1 MSPCKYC
8 LLNVQVKGIMI
19 RRIRICSK
27 DKIYSF
33 QTYIMIYLKTELT
46 LLSTNAAT
54 IIGDKNPI
62 EFPIALTIPATVPE

>member
-27 DKIYSF
+27 DKICNF
-33 QTYIMIYLKTELT
+33 QTYIMIYLQSVLT

>member
-1 MSPCKYC
+1 MVNSSNISQLEVWERK
-8 LLNVQVKGIMI
+8 NVKL
-19 RRIRICSK
+19 
-27 DKIYSF
+27 KIY
-33 QTYIMIYLKTELT
+33 IKAYLKRVLT